1 MRIQLR
7 SSVLNSVRVFNI
19 SKLTRL
25 VVDHKWDKKV
35 WEKSWEMRNRQDLIE
50 KSLGEEGQEMQI
62 FSKSREKEESWVRR
76 KEQVGDRRS

>member
-35 WEKSWEMRNRQDLIE
+35 WEKSWEMRNRQDLIK
-50 KSLGEEGQEMQI
+50 KSLGEEGQER
-62 FSKSREKEESWVRR
+62 SRDADILQVKR
-76 KEQVGDRRS
+76 KRKKVG